1 MKPSRITV
9 NPALHSKTDQ
19 HAIPPIVQRIAPPQP
34 AAAGLRRAAM
44 SRAGAAL
51 LAALAALAA
60 PAAQAAADD
69 VASLYGPQPPANATY
84 LRVVNLSAH
93 AVRVALPGSA
103 GASRLEAGTATR
115 LSVVTP
121 GTPLDVTVDGRPLG
135 ASARIAG
142 EAGDAGDA
150 TRANAADAAAAN
162 SPANSSGGSSVNPSD
177 SPSAGASAARARAA
191 APSAGTQTAPAR
203 GASPFGSTTASTA
216 AAAQAASARVAG
228 HTSAGFAITIA
239 LTRDANGWHAMR
251 AAVPRTG
258 ADAMRAT
265 LNVFNFAPGCDGRI
279 SLAGNGPAVFQH
291 VPAAQAATRS
301 VRPVAARLTGQC
313 ANVAPAAPAAALA
326 LPALAAGD
334 SYSLFLSG
342 PASKPALSG
351 ARDDL
356 AWPAAPR

>member
-1 MKPSRITV
+1 M
-9 NPALHSKTDQ
+9 
-19 HAIPPIVQRIAPPQP
+19 
-34 AAAGLRRAAM
+34 AGPRRAAM
-44 SRAGAAL
+44 SRASVAL
-51 LAALAALAA
+51 LAALAT

-103 GASRLEAGTATR
+103 GASRLEAGAATR

-121 GTPLDVTVDGRPLG
+121 GTPLDVAVDGRPLV
-135 ASARIAG
+135 ASAAHVG

-150 TRANAADAAAAN
+150 TRANAADAAGAN
-162 SPANSSGGSSVNPSD
+162 SLANSSGGASVKPSANPPD

-191 APSAGTQTAPAR
+191 APSAGAQTTPAR
-203 GASPFGSTTASTA
+203 GASPLASAPASPTDV

-228 HTSAGFAITIA
+228 HASAGFAITVAI
-239 LTRDANGWHAMR
+239 TRDANGWHGML

-342 PASKPALSG
+342 SASKPALSG